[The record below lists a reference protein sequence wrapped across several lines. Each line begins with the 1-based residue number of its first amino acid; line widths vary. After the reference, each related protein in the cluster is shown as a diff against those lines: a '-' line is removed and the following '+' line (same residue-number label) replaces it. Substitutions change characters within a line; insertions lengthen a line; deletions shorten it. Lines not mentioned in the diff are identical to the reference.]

1 MVKLGRHLMRGT
13 QNFAFDPCNVR
24 PGLALDGFNSFGNM
38 SNTHSTW
45 PIMLV
50 PYNLR
55 HWMIIRQSSIMLS
68 VIIPGPSSTERK
80 IDIY

>member
-13 QNFAFDPCNVR
+13 QKFAFDPCNVR
-24 PGLALDGFNSFGNM
+24 LGLVLDGFNSFGNM

-45 PIMLV
+45 PVMLV
-50 PYNLR
+50 LYNLR
-55 HWMIIRQSSIMLS
+55 PWMIIRQSSIMLS
-68 VIIPGPSSTERK
+68 VIIPGSSSTERK